1 MVNNLVIY
9 IENENFKNFTIKMI
23 KDEFYFM
30 KNCYCKDRNN
40 QKPKP
45 TLISELYSPT
55 LAQINEFCKR
65 EKQTTR
71 GELSLRM
78 KNKGK
83 GLILFHG

>member
-23 KDEFYFM
+23 KDEFHFM

-45 TLISELYSPT
+45 TLISELYSPA
-55 LAQINEFCKR
+55 LAKINEFCKR
-65 EKQTTR
+65 GKQIT
-71 GELSLRM
+71 GGGLSPRM

-83 GLILFHG
+83 GLLLFNG